1 MQHGE
6 APTVL
11 AGTSHGERFPAPWPY
26 WRLGAGARG
35 ERALIHFA
43 RLSFTE
49 LSHGPP
55 AHSVQG
61 VNSMNGPFDRD
72 EILIRALR
80 ILQEE
85 LTATDKI
92 VSAHG
97 RAEH

>member
-1 MQHGE
+1 VREGN
-6 APTVL
+6 
-11 AGTSHGERFPAPWPY
+11 
-26 WRLGAGARG
+26 
-35 ERALIHFA
+35 RALIHFA
-43 RLSFTE
+43 RLSKKFFTE

-85 LTATDKI
+85 LTVTDKT

-97 RAEH
+97 RDEHGNRSVPQRAGD